1 MVKTLLALLFT
12 MVLQLVLVD
21 AAAADDR
28 DQVFLEQRFS
38 NWPEWTLPAPL
49 PRPRGRQDLIYPS
62 WFDGT
67 WEVRSEQL
75 DDQGHRQSGDEPLLH
90 QARFRLNQRGDLVGD
105 RVFNAR
111 SIGEALLG
119 DQLLRVEQDPDQ
131 VNRQLA
137 RLKGDRMLETTVIG
151 RRESNPR
158 KRLVFF
164 SDELALQVLHGPAAP
179 RISRI
184 ETLTRYERCGA
195 AICADQ
201 RQVSHAGPGLESDGS
216 LEGRSSRFQLTLT
229 PLPLDPAG
237 SDAPPTDH
245 ANGTATAVWGDR

>member
-1 MVKTLLALLFT
+1 MVKPLLALLLT
-12 MVLQLVLVD
+12 MVLQLAHVD
-21 AAAADDR
+21 SAAADDR

-49 PRPRGRQDLIYPS
+49 PRPRGRQDLIYPK

-67 WEVRSEQL
+67 WKVRSEQL
-75 DDQGHRQSGDEPLLH
+75 DDRGHPQSGDEPLIH
-90 QARFRLNQRGDLVGD
+90 HARFRLNQRGDLVGD
-105 RVFNAR
+105 RVFNAH
-111 SIGEALLG
+111 SVGEALLG
-119 DQLLRVEQDPDQ
+119 TQLLSVEQDPDQ

-137 RLKGDRMLETTVIG
+137 RLKGDLMLETTVIG

-158 KRLVFF
+158 ESAVFF

-201 RQVSHAGPGLESDGS
+201 RQVSHAGPGLESDS
-216 LEGRSSRFQLTLT
+216 TLEGRSSRFQLTLT
-229 PLPLDPAG
+229 PLSLDPAG
-237 SDAPPTDH
+237 VSAPPADL
-245 ANGTATAVWGDR
+245 ASGTTTAVSGDR

>member
-1 MVKTLLALLFT
+1 MKTLLALLLT

-28 DQVFLEQRFS
+28 DQVFLEERFS

-90 QARFRLNQRGDLVGD
+90 QARFRLNQRGELVGD

-119 DQLLRVEQDPDQ
+119 AQLLRVEQDPDQ

-158 KRLVFF
+158 EHSVFF

-195 AICADQ
+195 EICADQ
-201 RQVSHAGPGLESDGS
+201 RQVSHAGPGLESEVS

-229 PLPLDPAG
+229 PLTLDLAG

-245 ANGTATAVWGDR
+245 AIETTIEVWGDR

>member
-1 MVKTLLALLFT
+1 MVKTLLALLLT

-21 AAAADDR
+21 ASAADDR
-28 DQVFLEQRFS
+28 DQAFLEQRFS

-67 WEVRSEQL
+67 WAVRSEQL

-119 DQLLRVEQDPDQ
+119 AQLFSIEQDPDQ
-131 VNRQLA
+131 VSRQLA

-151 RRESNPR
+151 RRESNPSER
-158 KRLVFF
+158 SVFF

-201 RQVSHAGPGLESDGS
+201 RQVSHAGPGLESEVS

>member
-1 MVKTLLALLFT
+1 MVKKLLALLLT

-49 PRPRGRQDLIYPS
+49 PRPRSRQDLIYPS

-119 DQLLRVEQDPDQ
+119 AQLLRVEQDPDQ

-151 RRESNPR
+151 RRESNPSEGS
-158 KRLVFF
+158 VFF

-245 ANGTATAVWGDR
+245 ANGTASAVWGDR

>member
-1 MVKTLLALLFT
+1 MVKTLLALLLT

-119 DQLLRVEQDPDQ
+119 AQLLRVEQDPDQ

-151 RRESNPR
+151 RRESNPSER
-158 KRLVFF
+158 SVFF

-216 LEGRSSRFQLTLT
+216 LEGRRSRFQLTLT

>member
-1 MVKTLLALLFT
+1 MVKPLLALLLT

-21 AAAADDR
+21 AATADDR

-38 NWPEWTLPAPL
+38 NWPAWTLPAPL

-75 DDQGHRQSGDEPLLH
+75 DDQGHRRNGEEPLLH
-90 QARFRLNQRGDLVGD
+90 QARFQLNQRGDLVGD

-111 SIGEALLG
+111 SIGDALLG
-119 DQLLRVEQDPDQ
+119 AQLLSIEQDPDQ

-137 RLKGDRMLETTVIG
+137 RLKEIDAGDDCDRSQ
-151 RRESNPR
+151 RSNPR
-158 KRLVFF
+158 EHSVFF

-201 RQVSHAGPGLESDGS
+201 RQVSHDGPGLESEVS
-216 LEGRSSRFQLTLT
+216 LEGRSSRFQLTLR

-237 SDAPPTDH
+237 SDAPPADH
-245 ANGTATAVWGDR
+245 AIETTIAVGGDR